1 MCGPLALALP
11 GSSSGRMGFMTGRIL
26 YNLGRISTYA
36 LLGIVFGL
44 MGRSLTL
51 FGAQRWLSLGAGL
64 ILLVAV
70 LASTKWGLSVPA
82 FTAVNWLKRSLGQL
96 LRRRSIG
103 TLYLFGLLNGLLP
116 CGLVYAA
123 GAGAVAAGS
132 IGGAISYMAVFG
144 LGTTP
149 LMLGLALSRNALP
162 QAFRIRLQKLIPVS
176 LLLVASLLIV
186 RGLALGIPYLSPALD
201 AAGQAVKC
209 H

>member
-1 MCGPLALALP
+1 
-11 GSSSGRMGFMTGRIL
+11 MTGRVL

-36 LLGIVFGL
+36 SLGVVFGL
-44 MGRSLTL
+44 MGRSLAL

-64 ILLVAV
+64 MLMIGL
-70 LASTKWGLSVPA
+70 LASTRWGLSIPA
-82 FTAVNWLKRSLGQL
+82 LTAVHWLKRMLGQL
-96 LRRRSIG
+96 LQRRSMSS
-103 TLYLFGLLNGLLP
+103 LYLFGLLNGLLP

-132 IGGAISYMAVFG
+132 VGGAVSYMAVFG

-149 LMLGLALSRNALP
+149 LMLGLALSRNSLP
-162 QAFRIRLQKLIPVS
+162 QSLRVRLQKLIPVS

-201 AAGQAVKC
+201 AAGQAAKC